1 MSSSTF
7 NDLEN
12 SLRLRQD
19 DIGFDRRVKHNGE
32 RYTLTI
38 AWNEYLIPKG
48 KNFVKKVLHKCIS
61 CRKFN
66 VHPDLLVG
74 LTGLT
79 SRSLK

>member
-32 RYTLTI
+32 RYTLTV
-38 AWNEYLIPKG
+38 A
-48 KNFVKKVLHKCIS
+48 
-61 CRKFN
+61 
-66 VHPDLLVG
+66 
-74 LTGLT
+74 
-79 SRSLK
+79 